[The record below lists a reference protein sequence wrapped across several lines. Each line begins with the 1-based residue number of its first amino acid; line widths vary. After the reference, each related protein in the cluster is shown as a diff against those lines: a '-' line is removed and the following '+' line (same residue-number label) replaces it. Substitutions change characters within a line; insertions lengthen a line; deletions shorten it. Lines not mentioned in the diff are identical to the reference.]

1 MPQIFSL
8 RSDRRLRLA
17 LVVGAL
23 VLLLVLAVGFAYA
36 RSGAAWA
43 LGKPATQPIPF
54 SHAVHAGGLG
64 LDCRFC
70 HAGVEKAADAG
81 MPTAETCLGCHSR
94 VWNVAPQ
101 FAPLATA
108 LARGMPV
115 EWASVHRLPDHVRFH
130 HAAHVQSGVTCQTCH
145 GPVWEMPR
153 TVKTET
159 LSMGWCLDCHRNPAV
174 RQGPAGQAFER
185 TPAGGPPPD
194 RPFGL
199 AAQPVM
205 HKGIEVSPLT
215 RCSTCHR

>member
-1 MPQIFSL
+1 MPQIFSP

-17 LVVGAL
+17 LVIGASM
-23 VLLLVLAVGFAYA
+23 LLLILAVGFAYV

-43 LGKPATQPIPF
+43 IGKPVAQPIPF

-115 EWASVHRLPDHVRFH
+115 EWSSV
-130 HAAHVQSGVTCQTCH
+130 
-145 GPVWEMPR
+145 
-153 TVKTET
+153 
-159 LSMGWCLDCHRNPAV
+159 
-174 RQGPAGQAFER
+174 
-185 TPAGGPPPD
+185 
-194 RPFGL
+194 
-199 AAQPVM
+199 
-205 HKGIEVSPLT
+205 
-215 RCSTCHR
+215 